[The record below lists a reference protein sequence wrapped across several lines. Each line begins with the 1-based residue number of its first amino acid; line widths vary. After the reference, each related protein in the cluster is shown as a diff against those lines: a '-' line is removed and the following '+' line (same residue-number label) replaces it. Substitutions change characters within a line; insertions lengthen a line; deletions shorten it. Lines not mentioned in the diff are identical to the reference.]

1 MKMHEQS
8 FSEQMQD
15 NLEPIIHSK
24 PPEGYIKRR
33 TSTIPFG
40 YELDPQ
46 VEGYLKPI
54 PKQIHSLS
62 VVSGMVHGDEISLA
76 VAVDWLEA
84 STNRKLSR
92 MGLKTGYIGKIGSD
106 DNGKHIMKFLEENNI
121 DFLGTKGKLL
131 RRSPR

>member
-1 MKMHEQS
+1 M
-8 FSEQMQD
+8 
-15 NLEPIIHSK
+15 I
-24 PPEGYIKRR
+24 PEGYIKRR

-92 MGLKTGYIGKIGSD
+92 MGLK
-106 DNGKHIMKFLEENNI
+106 KHIDKKYGKREQRLAR
-121 DFLGTKGKLL
+121 LGGESLSLL
-131 RRSPR
+131 DRF

>member
-1 MKMHEQS
+1 MHEQS
-8 FSEQMQD
+8 FSEQMHD
-15 NLEPIIHSK
+15 DLEPIIHSK

-46 VEGYLKPI
+46 VKGYLKPI
-54 PKQIHSLS
+54 PEQIHALS
-62 VVSGMVHGDEISLA
+62 VVSGMVQGDEISLA

-92 MGLKTGYIGKIGSD
+92 MGLK
-106 DNGKHIMKFLEENNI
+106 KHIDKNYNGREEELKNKFNSIL
-121 DFLGTKGKLL
+121 DRF
-131 RRSPR
+131 